1 MIPLRIPWRVQPLLN
16 PQNLVQREDFF
27 ATSSRLVLAKR
38 LTFSPMDLL
47 IPQMAAAFVLTFARV
62 GTLVMLL
69 PGIGEQAL
77 SARARLTFALLL
89 VLVMLPATQ
98 PLLPMGEGGT
108 GLITLLIGEILIGFI
123 LGLATRLIM
132 GALQT
137 AGTIIAQ
144 QMGLGFAMT
153 VDPSMGGQQ
162 AAIGNFLSLLG
173 VTLIFS
179 TDIHHLAI
187 AAIRN
192 SYDLLPPGGVPTA
205 GDAAALGIQ
214 AATRGFALAIQIS
227 APFIVF
233 GILFNLGLGVLA
245 RLMPAMPVF
254 FLALPATILAGMIIL
269 LAVVGVM
276 MGVFLQD
283 IGDFLREIGGT

>member
-1 MIPLRIPWRVQPLLN
+1 
-16 PQNLVQREDFF
+16 
-27 ATSSRLVLAKR
+27 
-38 LTFSPMDLL
+38 MDLL
-47 IPQMAAAFVLTFARV
+47 IPEIAIAFLLTFARV

-77 SARARLTFALLL
+77 TTRARLSFALLL
-89 VLVMLPATQ
+89 ALVMFPATR
-98 PLLPMGEGGT
+98 LILPVEGTDGP
-108 GLITLLIGEILIGFI
+108 GLITLLIGEVLIGFV
-123 LGLATRLIM
+123 LGLATRLVM

-192 SYDLLPPGGVPTA
+192 SYELLPPGGVPAA
-205 GDAAALGIQ
+205 GDAAALGVQ
-214 AATRGFALAIQIS
+214 AAARGFSLAIQIS

-233 GILFNLGLGVLA
+233 GILFNLGLGVLS
-245 RLMPAMPVF
+245 RLMPQLPVF
-254 FLALPATILAGMIIL
+254 FLAMPATILAGMIIL
-269 LAVVGVM
+269 LAIVGVM

-283 IGDFLREIGGT
+283 IGDFLREIGGM

>member
-1 MIPLRIPWRVQPLLN
+1 MRPVQAPSRISVQIPARRV
-16 PQNLVQREDFF
+16 DFL
-27 ATSSRLVLAKR
+27 ATSSPLVLAKR
-38 LTFSPMDLL
+38 LASSPMDLL
-47 IPQMAAAFVLTFARV
+47 IPQVAATFLLTFARV

-77 SARARLTFALLL
+77 SARARLSFALLL
-89 VLVMLPATQ
+89 ALIMFPAAQ
-98 PLLPMGEGGT
+98 PLLPMGDGAT
-108 GLITLLIGEILIGFI
+108 DLITLLIGEVLIGFI
-123 LGLATRLIM
+123 LGLSARLIM

-187 AAIRN
+187 AAIRS
-192 SYDLLPPGGVPTA
+192 SYDLLPPGGVPSA

-214 AATRGFALAIQIS
+214 AVSRGFRLAMQIS

-245 RLMPAMPVF
+245 RLMPQMPVF

-283 IGDFLREIGGT
+283 IGDFLREIGGR

>member
-1 MIPLRIPWRVQPLLN
+1 
-16 PQNLVQREDFF
+16 
-27 ATSSRLVLAKR
+27 
-38 LTFSPMDLL
+38 MDLL
-47 IPQMAAAFVLTFARV
+47 IPQVATAFLLTFARV

-89 VLVMLPATQ
+89 VLVMFPATQ
-98 PLLPMGEGGT
+98 PLLPTGDGGP

-137 AGTIIAQ
+137 AGTVIAQ

-173 VTLIFS
+173 VTLIFA

-187 AAIRN
+187 AAIRT
-192 SYDLLPPGGVPTA
+192 SYDLLPPGGVPSA

-214 AATRGFALAIQIS
+214 AASRGFRLAIQIS

-233 GILFNLGLGVLA
+233 AILFNLGLGVLA
-245 RLMPAMPVF
+245 RLMPQMPVF

-283 IGDFLREIGGT
+283 IGDFLREIGGN

>member
-1 MIPLRIPWRVQPLLN
+1 MDPIQVPSRIPVQIPARRV
-16 PQNLVQREDFF
+16 DFL
-27 ATSSRLVLAKR
+27 ATSSTLVLAKR
-38 LTFSPMDLL
+38 LTSSPMDLL
-47 IPQMAAAFVLTFARV
+47 IPQVAAAFLLTFARV

-89 VLVMLPATQ
+89 ALVMFPATQ
-98 PLLPMGEGGT
+98 PLLPMGDGAT
-108 GLITLLIGEILIGFI
+108 DLITLLIGEVLIGFI
-123 LGLATRLIM
+123 LGLSTRLIM

-187 AAIRN
+187 AAIRS
-192 SYDLLPPGGVPTA
+192 SYDLLPPGGVPSA

-214 AATRGFALAIQIS
+214 AVSRGFRLAMQIS

-245 RLMPAMPVF
+245 RLMPQMPVF

-283 IGDFLREIGGT
+283 IGDFLREIGGR

>member
-1 MIPLRIPWRVQPLLN
+1 MN
-16 PQNLVQREDFF
+16 PAPVPTAAPVTMLVRREDFF
-27 ATSSRLVLAKR
+27 ATGSRLALAIWLR
-38 LTFSPMDLL
+38 SSAMDLL
-47 IPQMAAAFVLTFARV
+47 IPEIAATFLLTFARV

-77 SARARLTFALLL
+77 SARARLSFALLL
-89 VLVMLPATQ
+89 ALVMFPAAQ
-98 PLLPMGEGGT
+98 ARLAVGDGGPE
-108 GLITLLIGEILIGFI
+108 LITLLIGEILIGI
-123 LGLATRLIM
+123 MLGLATRLIM

-137 AGTIIAQ
+137 AGTVIAQ

-153 VDPSMGGQQ
+153 VDPAMGGQQ
-162 AAIGNFLSLLG
+162 AAVGNFLSLLG
-173 VTLIFS
+173 VALIFA

-187 AAIRN
+187 AAIHN
-192 SYDLLPPGGVPTA
+192 SYDLLPPGGLPSA

-214 AATRGFALAIQIS
+214 AAARGFRLAIQIA

-245 RLMPAMPVF
+245 RLMPQMPVF
-254 FLALPATILAGMIIL
+254 FLALPATILAGTIIL
-269 LAVVGVM
+269 LTAVGVM

-283 IGDFLREIGGT
+283 IGDFLSEIGGR